1 MIELQVLNRLLQDG
15 NVDLLTNHGIDRSYF
30 IHFLPEYD
38 FIVGHYN
45 EYGTMPDEQTILSN
59 NNLQM
64 EFFLVRESEDY
75 LIDKL
80 KEEKLFNDTL
90 EVLKDCSDT
99 LLTDSNKAVDLL
111 RSKMPSL
118 LKQTN
123 IRGIDLMKDTTR
135 LTSIEDKK
143 SGKKDVIKTGLKEL
157 DDIVY
162 GWMPGEELVTII
174 ARTGQGKSWVLLYL
188 LVCAWKQGKRV
199 GVYSGEMSTEQVG
212 YRVDTLISNFS
223 NRELVRGT
231 IEDLDNY
238 KEYLDSLKHKNNPFL
253 VVTKNELGGRATV
266 SKLKQFAIANKLD
279 ILGVDQYTLMRD
291 ERATRGSS
299 SVEMLE
305 HISGDLFDLSCEL
318 GIPIIVLSQSNRA
331 GSRSDDKGGGTPDL
345 ENAYGADAI
354 VQNATKVITIRQ
366 TGAGLE
372 MSVKKNRTDPLGNT
386 LLYYWEIDNGILR
399 YIPNQQDDSSKVEAV
414 KSKYSDERSIF

>member
-15 NVDLLTNHGIDRSYF
+15 NVDLLTNHGLDRSYF

-45 EYGTMPDEQTILSN
+45 EYGTMPDEQTIISN

-75 LIDKL
+75 LVDKL

-212 YRVDTLISNFS
+212 YRVDTLINNFS

-231 IEDLDNY
+231 IKDLDNY
-238 KEYLDSLKHKNNPFL
+238 KEYLDSLKNKNNPFL
-253 VVTKNELGGRATV
+253 VVTKSELGGRATV
-266 SKLKQFAIANKLD
+266 SKLKQFVIANKLD

-291 ERATRGSS
+291 ERATRSSS

-372 MSVKKNRTDPLGNT
+372 MSVKKNRTDPLGNP

-399 YIPNQQDDSSKVEAV
+399 YIPSQQDDSSKVEAI

>member
-15 NVDLLTNHGIDRSYF
+15 NVDLLINNGIDRSYF

-38 FIVGHYN
+38 FITNHFDT
-45 EYGTMPDEQTILSN
+45 YGTMPDEQTILSDN
-59 NNLQM
+59 SLQM

-99 LLTDSNKAVDLL
+99 LMTDSNKAVDLL
-111 RSKMPSL
+111 RAKMPSL

-157 DDIVY
+157 DEIVY

-212 YRVDTLISNFS
+212 YRVDTLINNFS

-231 IEDLDNY
+231 IQDLDYY
-238 KEYLDSLKHKNNPFL
+238 KNYLDNLKTKNNPFL

-372 MSVKKNRTDPLGNT
+372 MSVKKNRTDPLGNP
-386 LLYYWEIDNGILR
+386 LLYYWEIDNGILK
-399 YIPNQQDDSSKVEAV
+399 YIPNQQDDSNKVEV
-414 KSKYSDERSIF
+414 LKSKYSDERSIF